1 LITITRRGAR
11 RLRAVFRR
19 RALGIHPRG
28 TIPPLVLHAEGDR
41 PSRQSFGV
49 GLVRFRLTPETASLS
64 VGDPN
69 GRHQLSPIPWT
80 RLASNRMPSDESDKA
95 PSEVPSLS
103 ASLTPIHLFLPRIN
117 EMIKAN
123 VGLSRKLSANF
134 NSTGFSL
141 NLEGEILATLDDP
154 EAVIERIRERYNVA
168 EEALDR
174 QIADNQSNDAIAR
187 HESEDPSPHAA
198 NGQNTNGS
206 QSPNGNPNGKPL
218 VGDPATNKQVQFLQ
232 TLAKRNKLFGARL
245 ASVIGDITGRRCSPY
260 DLTKKEAGQVIDQL
274 SGAETESN
282 SPRR

>member
-1 LITITRRGAR
+1 
-11 RLRAVFRR
+11 
-19 RALGIHPRG
+19 
-28 TIPPLVLHAEGDR
+28 
-41 PSRQSFGV
+41 
-49 GLVRFRLTPETASLS
+49 
-64 VGDPN
+64 
-69 GRHQLSPIPWT
+69 
-80 RLASNRMPSDESDKA
+80 
-95 PSEVPSLS
+95 
-103 ASLTPIHLFLPRIN
+103 
-117 EMIKAN
+117 MIKAN

-154 EAVIERIRERYNVA
+154 EAVIERIRELYNVA

-187 HESEDPSPHAA
+187 HESEDPSPNAA
-198 NGQNTNGS
+198 NNGAHGQHTNDS
-206 QSPNGNPNGKPL
+206 QPPNGHANSKPP

-245 ASVIGDITGRRCSPY
+245 ESVIGDITGRRCSPY